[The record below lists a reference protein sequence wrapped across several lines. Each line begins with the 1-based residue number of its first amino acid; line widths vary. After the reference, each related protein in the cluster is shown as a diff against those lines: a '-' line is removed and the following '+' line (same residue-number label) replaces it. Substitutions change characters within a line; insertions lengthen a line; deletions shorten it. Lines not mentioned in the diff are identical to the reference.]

1 LDRWLAFTL
10 DALRAAKA
18 SKLLS
23 AAQLWER
30 ANGAASAFAA
40 HDPRRAAALHNL
52 ALSEIIAARKSN
64 ALTTLAAAQR
74 QWQAAQQ
81 WTSELDLPL
90 SGRSTT
96 FHLLLAAGNSEAL
109 LHLRREKYL
118 NICVGAAS
126 ITKSIVRYIGSKGDA
141 NNALTDLENDAEALQ
156 LAFGK
161 CAEAQSLKS
170 MATPRPIQI
179 GAAEGHYLDER
190 WHAVSENTQIEM
202 RPLIDAAYLMAGL
215 HPRHL
220 VWIRN
225 AIG

>member
-1 LDRWLAFTL
+1 MDRWLAFTL
-10 DALRAAKA
+10 AALRAAKA
-18 SKLLS
+18 SKLLT

-52 ALSEIIAARKSN
+52 ALSEIIAGRKN
-64 ALTTLAAAQR
+64 DALTTLAAAQR
-74 QWQAAQQ
+74 QWQAARQ
-81 WTSELDLPL
+81 WILESDIPL

-96 FHLLLAAGNSEAL
+96 FHLLLAAGNSETL
-109 LHLRREKYL
+109 LRIRREKYL
-118 NICVGAAS
+118 NICTGAAS
-126 ITKSIVRYIGSKGDA
+126 ITKSVIHYAGSKRDP
-141 NNALTDLENDAEALQ
+141 NNPLIDLKNHIEALH

-161 CAEAQSLKS
+161 CAEAQSLKN
-170 MATPRPIQI
+170 MARPPPIQI
-179 GAAEGHYLDER
+179 GAAEEPYLDER

>member
-1 LDRWLAFTL
+1 
-10 DALRAAKA
+10 
-18 SKLLS
+18 
-23 AAQLWER
+23 
-30 ANGAASAFAA
+30 
-40 HDPRRAAALHNL
+40 
-52 ALSEIIAARKSN
+52 
-64 ALTTLAAAQR
+64 R

-109 LHLRREKYL
+109 LRIRREKYL
-118 NICVGAAS
+118 NICAGAAS
-126 ITKSIVRYIGSKGDA
+126 ITKSIIHYVDSKGDEIYP
-141 NNALTDLENDAEALQ
+141 LIELENYAEALQ

-161 CAEAQSLKS
+161 CAETQSLKN
-170 MATPRPIQI
+170 MAAPQPIQT
-179 GAAEGHYLDER
+179 GGVEEHYLDER
-190 WHAVSENTQIEM
+190 WHAVSENTQVEI
-202 RPLIDAAYLMAGL
+202 RPLVDAAYLMAGL